1 MKVSEKKL
9 DAYVAAVLAAI
20 ESKSIRAWASSEHN
34 APIVRKLAA
43 SEIGKTKPEDL
54 ATFLVI
60 TAMG

>member
-20 ESKSIRAWASSEHN
+20 ESNSIRAWAASEHN

-43 SEIGKTKPEDL
+43 SEIGKTKPADL